1 MSDYFLETQHH
12 EWILTNKYG
21 GYALGTGNLINQR
34 KYHGLLTASDK
45 NLNRSSLLTSIEE
58 RIEWRGEKLFLDSCN
73 YENCIFP
80 EGFLHLVKSWLRP
93 YPVFLYSSLPHNNDI
108 LIRKE
113 IKMDYE
119 SNTTLVIYKNLS
131 KHLVHMK
138 LSPKVDM
145 INHHFL
151 NKPGTIEEKDFV
163 TSLAPGD
170 DFYGAVVKRHS
181 NNLSLYCLTTSGE
194 IEEKFVVFNKIFYPW
209 ESMLGYDCTED
220 LVSPFN
226 IRVDLN
232 KNQEVALLFSD
243 APIEQHQAT
252 IDRINERYQELPMP
266 RDYPDNYHNFDLMDL
281 DYNAEF
287 LYSHEEYMKILEF
300 SLRDFITENDIIAGY
315 PWFGAWGKDSV
326 MVLGAMLKQPQF
338 VDKAEKI
345 IFRFSDYL
353 QNGLI
358 PNMFPETGSKGN
370 YDSVD
375 TSLYYIILLR
385 KLALVRNNPE
395 MWLKVI
401 KITESIIMSYLQD
414 ERRMFYINEDNL
426 INIKEE
432 YSAATWM
439 GVKIDGVAV
448 TPRDGAPVEVNFL
461 WHEALVTYQV
471 MLDTYNEL
479 SPKNK
484 LEAKFDL
491 DSYIEE
497 LAYSLQKFWHIN
509 CLCDRIKN
517 NKTIDEFRPNA
528 VIAAS
533 LKYAPLSDEQLHL
546 IYERATNE
554 LLTEYGL
561 RTLTPTH
568 HKFKRTY
575 YGTIIDRDKSYHQ
588 GTVWGWLL
596 LPYVSLYLKL
606 FRDKQS
612 TEELIDGLEYV
623 VKKLR
628 YEYQHGYIASVA
640 AIWDGGSPHFPK
652 GAPASAWSV
661 AAVYDIEKMIEK
673 LKATKE

>member
-401 KITESIIMSYLQD
+401 KITESIIISYLQD
-414 ERRMFYINEDNL
+414 ERRMFYIDEDNL

-439 GVKIDGVAV
+439 GVKIDGEI
-448 TPRDGAPVEVNFL
+448 G
-461 WHEALVTYQV
+461 
-471 MLDTYNEL
+471 
-479 SPKNK
+479 
-484 LEAKFDL
+484 
-491 DSYIEE
+491 
-497 LAYSLQKFWHIN
+497 
-509 CLCDRIKN
+509 
-517 NKTIDEFRPNA
+517 
-528 VIAAS
+528 
-533 LKYAPLSDEQLHL
+533 
-546 IYERATNE
+546 RA
-554 LLTEYGL
+554 
-561 RTLTPTH
+561 H
-568 HKFKRTY
+568 
-575 YGTIIDRDKSYHQ
+575 
-588 GTVWGWLL
+588 V
-596 LPYVSLYLKL
+596 
-606 FRDKQS
+606 
-612 TEELIDGLEYV
+612 
-623 VKKLR
+623 
-628 YEYQHGYIASVA
+628 
-640 AIWDGGSPHFPK
+640 
-652 GAPASAWSV
+652 
-661 AAVYDIEKMIEK
+661 
-673 LKATKE
+673 